1 MTAAGERRRRGSL
14 RVRVAL
20 AAAGAIVVAVTVL
33 GAGVQLLLSNHLH
46 DALDSTLHER
56 AVEIAQ
62 ISATAPALLTSPGML
77 DVSAGPRLVDVEV
90 VDRRGRI
97 VARSLGLRGQTI
109 SAAQL
114 VAGAVGHGRS
124 SYADTHLGGGD
135 VRVYVAPLP
144 ELGGPAG
151 GGAVIVAASTEDVA
165 DTLKQSRRLIIGG
178 ALLAAALAFP
188 LSLILARRA
197 LRPLDDLTSGA
208 AVIERTGDASLRL
221 PAADSRTA
229 DEVARLTE
237 TLNGMLAA
245 LERAR
250 DAERR
255 FVADASHELRNPV
268 TALRGNAAYLVGHGG
283 DAEALADL
291 HADVERLSTLLDDL
305 LALAREDAGEAPEGD
320 VSLEELARE
329 AAAGDPGVVVEADG
343 PGLVRGDRG
352 SLERALRNL
361 LANAHAYGPAGG
373 RVRLGVETAP
383 GEVVLS
389 VTDEGEGI
397 PPELAEP
404 ATGRF
409 WRGEN
414 ADGAGGSG
422 LGLSLVRAAAERHGG
437 RLEIAGP
444 RFAIVLPALM
454 PLSGPSGHDAGA
466 SQRRHP

>member
-1 MTAAGERRRRGSL
+1 VTTARGRRRRGSL

-20 AAAGAIVVAVTVL
+20 AAAGAIVVAVAVL

-46 DALDSTLHER
+46 GTLDSTLHER
-56 AVEIAQ
+56 AAEIAQ
-62 ISATAPALLTSPGML
+62 ISATAPALLTSPGVL

-90 VDRRGRI
+90 VDRQGRI
-97 VARSLGLRGQTI
+97 VARSLGLHGQTI
-109 SAAQL
+109 RAARL
-114 VAGAVGHGRS
+114 VAAAVHRGRS
-124 SYADTHLGGGD
+124 GYADARLDGGEA
-135 VRVYVAPLP
+135 RLYVAPLP
-144 ELGGPAG
+144 DLGGPAG
-151 GGAVIVAASTEDVA
+151 GGAVIVAASTDDVA
-165 DTLKQSRRLIIGG
+165 DTLEQSRRLILGG

-188 LSLILARRA
+188 LSLVLARRA

-221 PAADSRTA
+221 PAGDSQTA
-229 DEVARLTE
+229 GEVARLTE
-237 TLNGMLAA
+237 TLNRMLHA
-245 LERAR
+245 LEQAR
-250 DAERR
+250 EAERR

-291 HADVERLSTLLDDL
+291 HADVERLSALLDDL
-305 LALAREDAGEAPEGD
+305 LALAREDAEEAPEGE

-329 AAAGDPGVVVEADG
+329 AADRDPGVVVEADG

-361 LANAHAYGPAGG
+361 VANAHAYGPAGG
-373 RVRLGVETAP
+373 LVRLGVETAP
-383 GEVVLS
+383 GAVALS
-389 VTDEGEGI
+389 VTDAGHGI
-397 PPELAEP
+397 PRDLVDD

-437 RLEIAGP
+437 RLEIDGP

-454 PLSGPSGHDAGA
+454 PLSGPAEQDAGA
-466 SQRRHP
+466 STRRHQ

>member
-1 MTAAGERRRRGSL
+1 MRGRRGSL

-20 AAAGAIVVAVTVL
+20 GAAAAIVVAVSVL
-33 GAGVQLLLSNHLH
+33 GAGVQLLLSRHLH
-46 DALDSTLHER
+46 DTLDSTLHER

-90 VDRRGRI
+90 VDRRRRI
-97 VARSLGLRGQTI
+97 VARSLGLHGRTVPVGG
-109 SAAQL
+109 L
-114 VAGAVGHGRS
+114 VAAAVNHGRS
-124 SYADTHLGGGD
+124 SYADAHLGGGE

-144 ELGGPAG
+144 DLGGPAG
-151 GGAVIVAASTEDVA
+151 AGAVIVAASTDDVT
-165 DTLKQSRRLIIGG
+165 DTLRQSRRLIVGG

-188 LSLILARRA
+188 LSLVLARRA

-221 PAADSRTA
+221 PAGDSHTA
-229 DEVARLTE
+229 GEVARLTE
-237 TLNGMLAA
+237 TLNRMLAA
-245 LERAR
+245 LEEAR
-250 DAERR
+250 EAERR

-268 TALRGNAAYLVGHGG
+268 TALRGNAAYLADHGG
-283 DAEALADL
+283 DAEALSDL
-291 HADVERLSTLLDDL
+291 HADVERLSALLDDL
-305 LALAREDAGEAPEGD
+305 LALAREDAREVPEGE

-329 AAAGDPGVVVEADG
+329 TAAGDPALLVEADG

-361 LANAHAYGPAGG
+361 VENARAYGPPGG
-373 RVRLGVETAP
+373 LVRIGVETAP
-383 GEVVLS
+383 GTVVLS
-389 VTDEGEGI
+389 VTDEGAGI
-397 PPELAEP
+397 APEAAEA

-409 WRGEN
+409 WRGAN
-414 ADGAGGSG
+414 AGGSGGSG

-437 RLEIAGP
+437 GLAIAGP
-444 RFAIVLPALM
+444 RFAIELPALM

-466 SQRRHP
+466 TSRRHP

>member
-1 MTAAGERRRRGSL
+1 MSL

-20 AAAGAIVVAVTVL
+20 AAAGAIVVAVAVL
-33 GAGVQLLLSNHLH
+33 GAGVQLLLSRHLH
-46 DALDSTLHER
+46 AALDSTLHER

-90 VDRRGRI
+90 VDRRRRI
-97 VARSLGLRGQTI
+97 VARSLGLHGQTI
-109 SAAQL
+109 PVDGLVTAA
-114 VAGAVGHGRS
+114 VDHGRS
-124 SYADTHLGGGD
+124 GYADAHLGGGEA
-135 VRVYVAPLP
+135 RVYVAPLP
-144 ELGGPAG
+144 DLGGPAG
-151 GGAVIVAASTEDVA
+151 AGAVIVAASTDDVA
-165 DTLKQSRRLIIGG
+165 DTLRQSRRLIIGG

-197 LRPLDDLTSGA
+197 LRPLDHLTGAA

-221 PAADSRTA
+221 PAGDARTA

-237 TLNGMLAA
+237 TLNRMLAA
-245 LERAR
+245 LEEAR
-250 DAERR
+250 EAERR

-268 TALRGNAAYLVGHGG
+268 TALRGNAAYLVDHGG
-283 DAEALADL
+283 DAEALSDL
-291 HADVERLSTLLDDL
+291 HGDVERLSALLDDL
-305 LALAREDAGEAPEGD
+305 LTLAREDAGEAPEGE

-329 AAAGDPGVVVEADG
+329 AAAGDPHLVVAADG

-361 LANAHAYGPAGG
+361 VENARAYGPPGG
-373 RVRLGVETAP
+373 LVRIGVETGP
-383 GEVVLS
+383 GGVVLS
-389 VTDEGEGI
+389 VTDEGPGLS
-397 PPELAEP
+397 PELADA

-409 WRGEN
+409 WRGAN
-414 ADGAGGSG
+414 ADGRSGSG

-437 RLEIAGP
+437 TLQMDGP
-444 RFAIVLPALM
+444 RFAIALPALM
-454 PLSGPSGHDAGA
+454 PLSAPSGHDAAA